1 MQGAVFAFAESLVQG
16 GKRYKA
22 VRDYLQRRSPDI
34 RDLEPGHP
42 IVGMGAAPLDAA
54 ISAVEGLDSSYLFIQ
69 GPPGTGKTYT
79 GSHLIAFLLK
89 AGKRVAVSSNSHKAI
104 NNLLEAVDKRMEA
117 SGSTYAGMKKVS
129 KAEQGVESRF
139 IENVGSDDVI
149 LEANPEPQLVGGT
162 AWTLAKAGFREAF
175 DYLFIDEAGQ
185 VSLAN
190 TIAMGMC
197 AKNLI
202 LLGDQMQL
210 GQPIQGS
217 HPGRSGESA
226 LEFLL
231 NGEPTIG
238 ADKGIFL
245 GVTYRMHPDVCRF
258 ISDAI
263 YDSRLRSAD
272 STLGRRLI
280 LDGSAHPALLT
291 TGIRYFPI
299 SHDACS
305 QRSEE
310 EAGAVRAIVES
321 LLGQRYRDGEGG
333 EHAFT
338 LDNILVVAPYN
349 MQVNLLK
356 QFLPKGARVGTV
368 DKFQGQEAEVVIVSM
383 ATSSAEY
390 LPRNLDF
397 LFSKNRINVAVS
409 RAKCLS
415 VVIFSPKLLSLR
427 CKSPSEMALVN
438 TFAYLRGEN

>member
-1 MQGAVFAFAESLVQG
+1 MNG
-16 GKRYKA
+16 
-22 VRDYLQRRSPDI
+22 
-34 RDLEPGHP
+34 
-42 IVGMGAAPLDAA
+42 
-54 ISAVEGLDSSYLFIQ
+54 
-69 GPPGTGKTYT
+69 
-79 GSHLIAFLLK
+79 
-89 AGKRVAVSSNSHKAI
+89 
-104 NNLLEAVDKRMEA
+104 
-117 SGSTYAGMKKVS
+117 
-129 KAEQGVESRF
+129 
-139 IENVGSDDVI
+139 GSDSNI
-149 LEANPEPQLVGGT
+149 LNADPEPQLVGGT
-162 AWTLAKAGFREAF
+162 AWTLAKSDFKDSF

-217 HPGRSGESA
+217 HPGRSGGSA

-231 NGEPTIG
+231 DGEPTI
-238 ADKGIFL
+238 APEKGIFL

-263 YDSRLRSAD
+263 YDSRLRSAE
-272 STLGRRLI
+272 STLKQRLL

-310 EAGAVRAIVES
+310 EAVNVRDIVES

-356 QFLPKGARVGTV
+356 RFLRKGARVGTV
-368 DKFQGQEAEVVIVSM
+368 DKFQGQEAEDGAREYLRLSERGELTWPKRHAC
-383 ATSSAEY
+383 ATSS
-390 LPRNLDF
+390 PSWKRGNIRF
-397 LFSKNRINVAVS
+397 P
-409 RAKCLS
+409 AKSC
-415 VVIFSPKLLSLR
+415 
-427 CKSPSEMALVN
+427 
-438 TFAYLRGEN
+438 